1 MSRPI
6 QGGDG
11 ERCGLRSAKWTSTLG
26 PSAVQLYV
34 ADSVRRCDPDEVSAG
49 GFHVIGAVSR
59 PGALPAAG
67 GVRDRAMFS
76 RRRTVLSTKRA

>member
-34 ADSVRRCDPDEVSAG
+34 QLYVADSAQRCDPDEV
-49 GFHVIGAVSR
+49 
-59 PGALPAAG
+59 AAG
-67 GVRDRAMFS
+67 GLHEIRAASWAIVTPFAKNSDVTRD
-76 RRRTVLSTKRA
+76 